1 MDSVELIEQL
11 YRCFENKDYSGFRE
25 LCDEKIEWR
34 QSEGFPG
41 SGCQLGAEAIIA
53 NVFLKFSDEWEQF
66 GFEKEDIVFISSV
79 RRVAVLGHYSGRHKA
94 SRSTLRAA
102 AAHVYDIDN
111 GRVRLFRQYADT
123 VPIASAMPPQKGG
136 QPFQITEQP
145 RKK

>member
-25 LCDEKIEWR
+25 LCDENIEWR
-34 QSEGFPG
+34 QCEGFPG

-53 NVFLKFSDEWEQF
+53 NVFRKFSDEWEQF
-66 GFEKEDIVFISSV
+66 GFEKEEIFASADGT
-79 RRVAVLGHYSGRHKA
+79 RVVVLGHYVGFHKA

-102 AAHVYDIDN
+102 AAHIYDIDN

-123 VPIASAMPPQKGG
+123 VPIASAMQPQKGG
-136 QPFQITEQP
+136 QPL
-145 RKK
+145 